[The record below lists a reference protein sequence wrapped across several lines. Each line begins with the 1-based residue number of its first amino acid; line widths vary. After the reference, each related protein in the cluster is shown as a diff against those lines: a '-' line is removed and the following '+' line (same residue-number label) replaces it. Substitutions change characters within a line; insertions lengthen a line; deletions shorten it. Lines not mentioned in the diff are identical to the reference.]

1 VTKQSGAFPQEATAS
16 QPACRDDRGDN
27 PVLMT
32 MEPVL
37 EALD

>member
-1 VTKQSGAFPQEATAS
+1 LAGGIAVG
-16 QPACRDDRGDN
+16 RLMRGDN

-32 MEPVL
+32 IEVAL